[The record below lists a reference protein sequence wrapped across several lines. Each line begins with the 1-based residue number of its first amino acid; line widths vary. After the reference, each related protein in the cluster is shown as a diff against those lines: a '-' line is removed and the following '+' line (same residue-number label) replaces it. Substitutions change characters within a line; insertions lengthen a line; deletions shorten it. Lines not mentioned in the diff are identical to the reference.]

1 MRYYYEDPLAA
12 AWMAKH
18 FGMQFEGYD
27 EIEIDMG
34 EILSAALKPHDVRI
48 NYIVPSIFIIRLDSL
63 HLLEPLEGD
72 LCRIRLPI
80 KYDGTDQHVTAY
92 SAENKLPKSS
102 EFVAI
107 IQRNGIAFMWPKTE
121 AEDGNG

>member
-12 AWMAKH
+12 TWMAKH
-18 FGMQFEGYD
+18 FGMKFEGYD

-63 HLLEPLEGD
+63 HLLEPQEGD
-72 LCRIRLPI
+72 LVDDNTLYTRPIIR
-80 KYDGTDQHVTAY
+80 K
-92 SAENKLPKSS
+92 
-102 EFVAI
+102 I
-107 IQRNGIAFMWPKTE
+107 IQRTGIAFMWPKIE
-121 AEDGNG
+121 EEGGDVSK